1 MKQFAIT
8 IHYNT
13 WNTDLT
19 ENNNKISY
27 YIVGTSTANAKAK
40 AVTRFK
46 EEVKKEYKIIKT
58 TFIKLK

>member
-8 IHYNT
+8 IQYNT

-27 YIVGTSTANAKAK
+27 YIVGRSTTHAKSK
-40 AVTRFK
+40 AIKRFK
-46 EEVKKEYKIIKT
+46 EEVKKENKIIKT